1 MEFKKLDIN
10 KVKVDLENPRIA
22 EDIKAFKGTEKE
34 KRDHVEDILVGY
46 DGEGNGKSAEELK
59 KSIIQSQGIVEP
71 IIVEKSDD
79 GFICIEGNT
88 RVSIYKDLLKSHS
101 NKELWE
107 TIPAVVHDSLDEKV
121 RHSIRLDSHFV
132 GKKEWKPF
140 DKGKYVSKL
149 LDDGWAMQEIVEHV
163 GGKKGQLFNYVYA
176 YSDWMKYYEKQF
188 DGEYMDPDDFSMF
201 ITARQGPIQEA
212 LDGSDPI
219 NKDMNDFA
227 SWVKNKKLGAARLHV
242 QPYLAKVLN
251 NEKARTEF
259 LKPNKNLKDVI
270 KHLPVESSKDRRIE
284 DASIDELCDYLS
296 NKIEEHTNNKEFDYF
311 KSDAGEQTFNNVFL
325 LSDQLLEFLEDIE
338 NSSS

>member
-1 MEFKKLDIN
+1 
-10 KVKVDLENPRIA
+10 
-22 EDIKAFKGTEKE
+22 
-34 KRDHVEDILVGY
+34 
-46 DGEGNGKSAEELK
+46 
-59 KSIIQSQGIVEP
+59 
-71 IIVEKSDD
+71 
-79 GFICIEGNT
+79 
-88 RVSIYKDLLKSHS
+88 
-101 NKELWE
+101 
-107 TIPAVVHDSLDEKV
+107 
-121 RHSIRLDSHFV
+121 
-132 GKKEWKPF
+132 
-140 DKGKYVSKL
+140 
-149 LDDGWAMQEIVEHV
+149 
-163 GGKKGQLFNYVYA
+163 
-176 YSDWMKYYEKQF
+176 
-188 DGEYMDPDDFSMF
+188 MDPDDFSMF